1 MNRLRRFAFKLKH
14 EYFTFDNILIFVAVI
29 LCLFWTYGSISSMS
43 RNWKLASDFET
54 RKKELALLN
63 LEVETLELENDYYR
77 SDEYKELSA
86 RKNQNKKTPRRE
98 SSLSPGKLRL
108 RKIKNLRNSP
118 RRN

>member
-86 RKNQNKKTPRRE
+86 RKNQNKK
-98 SSLSPGKLRL
+98 K
-108 RKIKNLRNSP
+108 
-118 RRN
+118 